1 MGREAENLVGRE
13 EGAELKLI
21 ETLGWSEGA
30 AKKAKEKVGNT
41 VHAVEAKAGEGKTG
55 IDTKIEQANRGLSTP
70 STQEPNNQCVE

>member
-1 MGREAENLVGRE
+1 MGRE

-55 IDTKIEQANRGLSTP
+55 IDTKIEQANHGLQRRRHKSQTINV
-70 STQEPNNQCVE
+70 SNDAT